1 MSKTIDRYTHD
12 ELTDLLE
19 DSISYFCDEHGISA
33 EIGWIIAECFA
44 AKKQAEIKALQEAL

>member
-12 ELTDLLE
+12 ELVDLLE

-44 AKKQAEIKALQEAL
+44 VKKQAEIKALQEAL